1 MTARLMAL
9 AALCCLGPGV
19 FVGALGNDT
28 IHAIDDPAINARY
41 QAMIREVRCLVCEN
55 RSIAESPSDVAEDL
69 KRVIL
74 EMIVEGKSDAEIARF
89 LAERYGDS
97 ILYRPPVQP
106 NTWALWGGPA
116 ALLLLGA
123 FVFARI
129 VAARAREPIEEDE
142 DDEDELE

>member
-1 MTARLMAL
+1 L
-9 AALCCLGPGV
+9 
-19 FVGALGNDT
+19 
-28 IHAIDDPAINARY
+28 
-41 QAMIREVRCLVCEN
+41 IREVRCLVCEN

-74 EMIVEGKSDAEIARF
+74 EMMLAGASNAEINRF

-106 NTWALWGGPA
+106 NTWVLWGGPLV
-116 ALLLLGA
+116 LLLIGS

-129 VAARAREPIEEDE
+129 VRARAGQPIEEDE
-142 DDEDELE
+142 EP

>member
-1 MTARLMAL
+1 MPERRRRLMPRMFVL
-9 AALCCLGPGV
+9 LGLLCVATVARSETVP
-19 FVGALGNDT
+19 T
-28 IHAIDDPAINARY
+28 IDDPELNARY
-41 QAMIREVRCLVCEN
+41 QALIREVRCLVCEN
-55 RSIAESPSDVAEDL
+55 RSIAESPTDAAQEL

-74 EMIVEGKSDAEIARF
+74 DMIVAGETDAEITEF
-89 LAERYGDS
+89 LAARYGDS

-129 VAARAREPIEEDE
+129 VRARARQPIEEDDIE
-142 DDEDELE
+142 